1 MVKGKKTI
9 EEPIKQLTL
18 RISNELH
25 LKLKIKCVKEGRTMG
40 EVLTELIEKY
50 VDEA

>member
-1 MVKGKKTI
+1 MVKGKKTT
-9 EEPIKQLTL
+9 EESIKQLTL
-18 RISNELH
+18 RISNDLH

-40 EVLTELIEKY
+40 EVLTKLIEKY